1 MNERT
6 AQHYQ
11 QQEAKMQA
19 ELDNLR
25 AMLYGTQTA
34 FDRAKLDLEQ
44 AEDDCNAMAA
54 QVVYWRNRVTELR
67 KELRG

>member
-1 MNERT
+1 
-6 AQHYQ
+6 
-11 QQEAKMQA
+11 MQA